1 MLPKASC
8 KGVFIVRGK
17 HHHVRG
23 TGRRGDILAGRLPS
37 PASRH
42 CPSHHQGALAA
53 RQRLACKPARSG
65 CLRQL
70 GHDVSIPHH
79 NVLLVVGALKLQT
92 SREGGRGDEL
102 LAAAALLLGTC

>member
-8 KGVFIVRGK
+8 KGVFIVREK

-23 TGRRGDILAGRLPS
+23 TGCQGDMLAGRLPS
-37 PASRH
+37 PGSHRG
-42 CPSHHQGALAA
+42 PSHHQGTLAT
-53 RQRLACKPARSG
+53 RQRLACKPARSS
-65 CLRQL
+65 CLCQL

-92 SREGGRGDEL
+92 SGEGGQGKEL
-102 LAAAALLLGTC
+102 LAAAALLPGTC